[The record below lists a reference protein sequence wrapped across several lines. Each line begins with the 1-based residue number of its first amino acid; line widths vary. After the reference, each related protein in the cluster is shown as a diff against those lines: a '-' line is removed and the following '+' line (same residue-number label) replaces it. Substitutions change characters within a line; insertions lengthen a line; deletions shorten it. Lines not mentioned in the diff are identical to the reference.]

1 MSLKHSIAV
10 RIDTAYINVSNVTKQ
25 VRESYH
31 CSYLSTPKSDY
42 DVAIVQFVLIFH
54 KIIAFEVFV
63 DGNIFKSR
71 ARARSSLPFSF
82 VCDT

>member
-1 MSLKHSIAV
+1 MPFCSIKHLGDSVSLKHSIAV

-54 KIIAFEVFV
+54 KIIETFE
-63 DGNIFKSR
+63 
-71 ARARSSLPFSF
+71 SF
-82 VCDT
+82 C